1 VISQISGGSREI
13 ITWCTYECHV
23 VGMLSH
29 QLLQH
34 VIDGKKAIIQ
44 NPTEGQRLV
53 LLTGGKCSQIYF
65 C

>member
-1 VISQISGGSREI
+1 VAGSKMVIAGS
-13 ITWCTYECHV
+13 CECDI

-44 NPTEGQRLV
+44 NPSEAQRSV
-53 LLTGGKCSQIYF
+53 CFTGSKYVEKFLFVNWG
-65 C
+65 